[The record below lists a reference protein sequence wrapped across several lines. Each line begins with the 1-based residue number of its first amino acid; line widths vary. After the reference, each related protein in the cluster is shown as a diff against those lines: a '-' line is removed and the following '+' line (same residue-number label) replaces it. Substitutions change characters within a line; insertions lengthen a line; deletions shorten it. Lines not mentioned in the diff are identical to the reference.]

1 MMSETIM
8 THLRVKT
15 FMDVLRRDV
24 LRLLLVQLVQLPFQL
39 RDLFPELLHMT
50 THAVLQKP
58 AELLLVARGPLP
70 GLRGD
75 LLEEVQ
81 DHGVVRDG
89 LRRVRLG
96 RLGRRVRAQALD
108 LCREARRAAT
118 LRELDAERAEPREQ
132 DVVAC
137 DLGFEVGD
145 PRVALVALLVDV
157 ALLPSA
163 RAGSGRDAIE
173 LRDTTMR
180 DGVGGGGL

>member
-1 MMSETIM
+1 M
-8 THLRVKT
+8 TAHT
-15 FMDVLRRDV
+15 
-24 LRLLLVQLVQLPFQL
+24 
-39 RDLFPELLHMT
+39 
-50 THAVLQKP
+50 VLQKP

-75 LLEEVQ
+75 LLKEVQ
-81 DHGVVRDG
+81 DHGVGRDG

-96 RLGRRVRAQALD
+96 RLRRRVRAQALD
-108 LCREARRAAT
+108 LCREARRAAA

-180 DGVGGGGL
+180 DGVGGGGPC